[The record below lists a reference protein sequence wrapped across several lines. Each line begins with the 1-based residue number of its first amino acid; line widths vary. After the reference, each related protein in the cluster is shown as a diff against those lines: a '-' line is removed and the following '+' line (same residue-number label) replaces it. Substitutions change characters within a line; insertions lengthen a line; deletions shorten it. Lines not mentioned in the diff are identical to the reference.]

1 MLKKCP
7 ALLSLGLLL
16 AVTFST
22 RVCAVNHTSAAPAG
36 ESSTLVH
43 AAIILLVGAAAA
55 YVVMLIM
62 KRRKVK

>member
-7 ALLSLGLLL
+7 ALLSLGFLL

-22 RVCAVNHTSAAPAG
+22 RVCAVNDTSVPPAG

-43 AAIILLVGAAAA
+43 AAVILLIGVVAA
-55 YVVMLIM
+55 YAVMFIM